1 MKRTIAVLTGLL
13 MLGLAAPA
21 NSGFGPA
28 PGMFLRVGRTLQEGN
43 PASYCWSSRD
53 GSGMCVD
60 FIGERWP
67 RGKSAPAD
75 HRARIRVGDEYRPR
89 GVRMRVHRRV
99 DGEGDPIG
107 HGHGVRHRV
116 TKETR
121 NGRTVYFIRF
131 HVPKSA
137 GPYYL
142 RTRAKFDERG
152 ERGIVRYH
160 FHLRLE

>member
-1 MKRTIAVLTGLL
+1 MKRTIVLICGSM
-13 MLGLAAPA
+13 MLGLMPPA
-21 NSGFGPA
+21 HGGFGPA
-28 PGMFLRVGRTLQEGN
+28 PDMFLRVGRTLQKGN
-43 PASYCWSSRD
+43 PGSYCWSSPR
-53 GSGMCVD
+53 SGTCID

-67 RGKSAPAD
+67 RAKEAPAD
-75 HRARIRVGDEYRPR
+75 HRARIRVGNEYRPR

-99 DGEGDPIG
+99 DDEGDPIG
-107 HGHGVRHRV
+107 HGHGVQHRV

-121 NGRTVYFIRF
+121 DGRTVYFIRF

-137 GPYYL
+137 GHYYL